1 MGSLWRTMWRCTRS
15 TWCLWHL
22 RHTRACA
29 RTSAASAMRTCSPYA
44 LPQQPTNAFLYQKPG
59 RNVIGFK
66 ATFGR
71 GVLRPVLRTLRLQTR
86 ACFDYVGERLLCG
99 AFLGRGQLGGRHG
112 RQPRGS
118 FKPRAGL
125 FTSDTDAVLLAAKPH
140 QAGPAGVVPPAAHP
154 LRSSPRVRRP
164 WRQLWPVPPIGTPG
178 GPELLATGSVL
189 QISAPT
195 AKELAQRA
203 VKQRAALAAI
213 KCKEDYQSRRVH
225 RAAMLPHGHT
235 GEAYNCALVQSLP
248 VDRARRC
255 VHSLWMETCVSVQT
269 SMNMWLQI
277 PCFT

>member
-1 MGSLWRTMWRCTRS
+1 MGDSLEGLSSRALVCSRRTLMLCSWRQSRIKRVQLA
-15 TWCLWHL
+15 WCH
-22 RHTRACA
+22 R
-29 RTSAASAMRTCSPYA
+29 
-44 LPQQPTNAFLYQKPG
+44 
-59 RNVIGFK
+59 
-66 ATFGR
+66 
-71 GVLRPVLRTLRLQTR
+71 LRTR
-86 ACFDYVGERLLCG
+86 C
-99 AFLGRGQLGGRHG
+99 
-112 RQPRGS
+112 
-118 FKPRAGL
+118 
-125 FTSDTDAVLLAAKPH
+125 VL
-140 QAGPAGVVPPAAHP
+140 
-154 LRSSPRVRRP
+154 PRVY
-164 WRQLWPVPPIGTPG
+164 V
-178 GPELLATGSVL
+178 SVL

-248 VDRARRC
+248 VDRARRG